1 DKVDNA
7 VKYYLQTNDF
17 QKTMQKYNGLK

>member
-1 DKVDNA
+1 VDNA
-7 VKYYLQTNDF
+7 VNYYLQTNDF

>member
-1 DKVDNA
+1 A
-7 VKYYLQTNDF
+7 VNYYLQTNDF

>member
-1 DKVDNA
+1 VN
-7 VKYYLQTNDF
+7 YYLQTNDF

>member
-1 DKVDNA
+1 N
-7 VKYYLQTNDF
+7 YYLQTNDF

>member
-1 DKVDNA
+1 NA
-7 VKYYLQTNDF
+7 VNYYLQTNDF